1 MLPLVVG
8 EPISI
13 LDAASA
19 SAAPEGAGTTI
30 NSPSDFP
37 APGVFSKSPLS
48 ASDVTPNRFIVSST
62 IAICLVAALFANSSS
77 TCSGLTSTPVA
88 RRNTA
93 AKKRFS
99 SGLAYHQLPSAKVA
113 PYRLSSCALSFWR

>member
-1 MLPLVVG
+1 MLLLVVG

-19 SAAPEGAGTTI
+19 SAAPGRRRDDDKLPI
-30 NSPSDFP
+30 RLP

-48 ASDVTPNRFIVSST
+48 ALGRHSQPLHRLLNHSDLLGRG
-62 IAICLVAALFANSSS
+62 ALRKQLVYLLGAHLH
-77 TCSGLTSTPVA
+77 A
-88 RRNTA
+88 RRQ
-93 AKKRFS
+93 AKHRGKETVLVRVGVPPAS
-99 SGLAYHQLPSAKVA
+99 SAKVA